1 VSARRPVRPAK
12 PRKTTPRKRP
22 AKAPANKTGR
32 ERGGM
37 DWVKKRPV
45 PVVNIL
51 IADSERASRSAA
63 SRVIQSLR
71 GMRVVG
77 EAQTSHEAVSAT
89 ARLKPRI
96 VLLDLQLSSDFGATL
111 ISVLRRRSSRS
122 RVILLVGRASEDRIV
137 EALSHG
143 AVGCVTKKEI
153 PLFLPKALEAVAA
166 GEAWMSRKLV
176 PKIVDRLAGFTAHPR
191 KRK

>member
-1 VSARRPVRPAK
+1 MSAVRPAK
-12 PRKTTPRKRP
+12 PRKATTRKSP
-22 AKAPANKTGR
+22 AKAPAKKSGR
-32 ERGGM
+32 ERSGM
-37 DWVKKRPV
+37 DWVKKRPL
-45 PVVNIL
+45 PVVPIL
-51 IADSERASRSAA
+51 IADSERASRNAA
-63 SRVIQSLR
+63 ARVVQSIR

-77 EAQTSHEAVSAT
+77 EAQTGHEAVSAT

-96 VLLDLQLSSDFGATL
+96 ILLDLQLSSDFGATL
-111 ISVLRRRSSRS
+111 ISVLRRRSARS

-176 PKIVDRLAGFTAHPR
+176 PKIVDRLAGFSAPPR

>member
-1 VSARRPVRPAK
+1 MKARPKEKVRTSAK
-12 PRKTTPRKRP
+12 PKPK
-22 AKAPANKTGR
+22 KAGR

-37 DWVKKRPV
+37 DWVKKRPI
-45 PVVNIL
+45 PVVSIL
-51 IADSERASRSAA
+51 IADPERASRAA
-63 SRVIQSLR
+63 ATRVIQSLR
-71 GMRVVG
+71 GLRVIG
-77 EAQTSHEAVSAT
+77 EAQTAQEAVSAT

-96 VLLDLQLSSDFGATL
+96 ILLDLELSSDFGATL
-111 ISVLRRRSSRS
+111 ISVLRRRSARS

-153 PLFLPKALEAVAA
+153 PLFLPKALEAVSS

-176 PKIVDRLAGFTAHPR
+176 PKIVDRLAGFTPK

>member
-1 VSARRPVRPAK
+1 MSARRPARRPSK
-12 PRKTTPRKRP
+12 PRKTTSKPLAKRS
-22 AKAPANKTGR
+22 
-32 ERGGM
+32 GGM
-37 DWVKKRPV
+37 DWVKKRPL
-45 PVVNIL
+45 PVVTIL
-51 IADSERASRSAA
+51 VADSERASRNAA
-63 SRVIQSLR
+63 SRVVQSLR
-71 GMRVVG
+71 GMRIVG
-77 EAQTSHEAVSAT
+77 EAHTGHEAVSAT

-153 PLFLPKALEAVAA
+153 PIFLPKALEAVAA

-176 PKIVDRLAGFTAHPR
+176 PKIVDRLAGFSARPR

>member
-1 VSARRPVRPAK
+1 MTA
-12 PRKTTPRKRP
+12 TRKR
-22 AKAPANKTGR
+22 GR

-37 DWVKKRPV
+37 EWVKKRPL
-45 PVVNIL
+45 PVVSIL
-51 IADSERASRSAA
+51 IADSERASRAA
-63 SRVIQSLR
+63 ATRVIQSLR
-71 GMRVVG
+71 GMRIVG
-77 EAQTSHEAVSAT
+77 EAETGHEAVSAT

-96 VLLDLQLSSDFGATL
+96 ILLDLQLSSDFGATL
-111 ISVLRRRSSRS
+111 ISVLRRRSARS

-143 AVGCVTKKEI
+143 AVGCVTKKDI
-153 PLFLPKALEAVAA
+153 PLFLSQALEAVSS

-176 PKIVDRLAGFTAHPR
+176 PKIVDRLAGFTPK

>member
-1 VSARRPVRPAK
+1 MKAARRATRPGASE
-12 PRKTTPRKRP
+12 TPATKR
-22 AKAPANKTGR
+22 GG

-37 DWVKKRPV
+37 DWVKKRPI
-45 PVVNIL
+45 PVVSIL
-51 IADSERASRSAA
+51 IADSERASRTAA
-63 SRVIQSLR
+63 TRVIQSLR
-71 GMRVVG
+71 GMRIVG
-77 EAQTSHEAVSAT
+77 EAQTGHEAVSA
-89 ARLKPRI
+89 AAKLKPRI
-96 VLLDLQLSSDFGATL
+96 ILLDLQLSSDFGATL
-111 ISVLRRRSSRS
+111 ISVLRRRSARS

-153 PLFLPKALEAVAA
+153 PRVLPKALEAVSS

-176 PKIVDRLAGFTAHPR
+176 PKIVDRLAGFTPK

>member
-1 VSARRPVRPAK
+1 VKARRPTPRTAKTPAK
-12 PRKTTPRKRP
+12 TPTKKR
-22 AKAPANKTGR
+22 GR

-37 DWVKKRPV
+37 EWVKKRPL

-51 IADSERASRSAA
+51 IADPERASRNAA
-63 SRVIQSLR
+63 TRVIQSLR

-77 EAQTSHEAVSAT
+77 EAHTGQEAVSAT
-89 ARLKPRI
+89 ARLKPRVI
-96 VLLDLQLSSDFGATL
+96 LLDLQLSSEFGASL
-111 ISVLRRRSSRS
+111 ISILRRRSARS

-143 AVGCVTKKEI
+143 AVGCVTKQEI
-153 PLFLPKALEAVAA
+153 PLFLSKALEAVAA

-176 PKIVDRLAGFTAHPR
+176 PKIVDRLAEYTAR
-191 KRK
+191 AKKKK